1 MDYNVEAVS
10 LQGGPAIAIRE
21 TCRMEDLPQFLT
33 DAFTELDAYARD
45 AGARETAPR
54 LARYL
59 AVLPEAFDVEAVI
72 PVDTPVAGSGRIH
85 PVELEGGPAVQ
96 VLYVGPY
103 EGLGQVYQ
111 AVEEW
116 VREHQLA
123 AIAPVREV
131 YLTGPETPPAEHRTL
146 VVQPIAES

>member
-10 LQGGPAIAIRE
+10 LERGPAIAIRE
-21 TCRMEDLPQFLT
+21 TCTMEDLPQFLAN
-33 DAFTELDAYARD
+33 AFTELDAYARD
-45 AGARETAPR
+45 AGAKASAPP

-72 PVDTPVAGSGRIH
+72 PVDTTVPGSGRIH

-111 AVEEW
+111 AVESW
-116 VREHQLA
+116 IHEHQLA

-146 VVQPIAES
+146 IVQPVAES